1 MSNHTKRIQLYDG
14 PNLAGRHHDWWVDPK
29 YIEIRALPVIWNNS
43 KYDVTSVNIE
53 YNNQI
58 VVLIDT
64 AGTWRPATASFVPS
78 QTNKGALVL
87 TKPTMDL
94 RIPEFGWNTPLNFND
109 LKGIALATMLDK
121 VPGYQSKISTI
132 EATPNITSDSEDFTV
147 DIKWHDIRNDST
159 IKWKYTAEVL
169 GTGSGL
175 DSQLNLANTWEAVVR
190 KAVIYNYKLEY
201 SINGTTWKVG
211 YLGVNASFKHS
222 GFDLKRKSKD
232 YKIYYSIKP
241 LFFNKLHSQEGE
253 ATKIEINIPK
263 LVVTPGSPGSSV
275 GSSSEVSNIISLS
288 LQNVDI
294 SDMIQRNKP
303 NINIGKSYSSL
314 ISNKNNINELNKEI
328 IKKIEI
334 ISINLIYFGNTD
346 YNNLKVENNLFRLD
360 DGKYYTGN
368 YHFKKSDNKFM
379 TESTHTKN
387 SEELTFIYLHS
398 SEYSSIESLRNASNQ
413 LVQLNN
419 QLNTGIN
426 TISFEMSKYLNF
438 IVGFERS
445 LFNFYGFNDET
456 KKDSIK
462 NLLDSNLSLQK
473 YRGDVNWETLIT
485 KFDLAELSK
494 NTIGNIYFDFY
505 NNYKNLLN
513 TILKSIPSED
523 TRKKFISTSQKYS
536 GGNNKLYMLDANG
549 KVEQLYNSINE
560 SIYSTFFDF
569 GVSILNS
576 PGITKFKNLLS
587 IISGTYDYDTT
598 IDNLDE
604 NYAKVV
610 AFDFSISKFLK
621 VFKDLIDKQNNSSL
635 EIYPLEYLISIVK
648 NSNPNKESVY
658 DIALRG
664 FEQLNAKFKEVLST
678 GTENLNDTYKK
689 ELKVYSELNKLSG
702 SKLQFIL
709 EELEQTSGLM
719 LANFKNIYSIIN
731 SLKSATFYDEADVK
745 IKEYIKKISDY
756 KWYNDTELKN
766 ITYISGNPIA
776 MFDVVKK
783 IDELNWPSSKFIKTA
798 PEYYLAPMVLYTNV
812 TSPSRGEKRRHIRV
826 DMSIYIPPFGIDIT
840 KIVFAA
846 IRPAPDVLAKLK
858 EDIYIWNEDGLG
870 DGQDY
875 VMAEPDGRSLY
886 GGLNPTPNIYMKD
899 TSGNN
904 KISIPYIEYNSG
916 LFEIHDVK
924 AGDQRPIV
932 NYGSGRYIMGS
943 YILIECKKSGSSEK
957 IKILTITDDI
967 QWT

>member
-1 MSNHTKRIQLYDG
+1 MSAHTKRIQLYDG
-14 PNLAGRHHDWWVDPK
+14 PNLAGARYDWWVDPTR
-29 YIEIRALPVIWNNS
+29 IEPIKLPVTYNN
-43 KYDVTSVNIE
+43 KIYKVTSVNIE

-58 VVLIDT
+58 VVLIDK
-64 AGTWRPATASFVPS
+64 ASAN
-78 QTNKGALVL
+78 NKGALVL
-87 TKPTMDL
+87 TKPTNDL
-94 RIPEFGWNTPLNFND
+94 RVPELNFND
-109 LKGIALATMLDK
+109 ITGVALSTMLDK
-121 VPGYQSKISTI
+121 LPGYQSKISTI
-132 EATPNITSDSEDFTV
+132 EATPNIISDSEDFTV
-147 DIKWHDIRNDST
+147 NIKWHDIRNDST
-159 IKWKYTAEVL
+159 IKWKYTGL
-169 GTGSGL
+169 TGPEL
-175 DSQLNLANTWEAVVR
+175 MLANFEEATVR

-201 SINGTTWKVG
+201 SSNGTTFKELYVG
-211 YLGVNASFKHS
+211 VDASFNHS

-241 LFFNKLHSQEGE
+241 LFFNKLYSQAGD

-263 LVVTPGSPGSSV
+263 LVVTPGSPGSSA
-275 GSSSEVSNIISLS
+275 GSSSAASNIISLS

-303 NINIGKSYSSL
+303 NINIGESYSSL

-346 YNNLKVENNLFRLD
+346 YNNLKVENNLFMLD
-360 DGKYYTGN
+360 DGKYYIGN

-379 TESTHTKN
+379 TESTHMKD
-387 SEELTFIYLHS
+387 SEELKFIYSYS

-473 YRGDVNWETLIT
+473 YRSEVNWETLIT

-513 TILKSIPSED
+513 IILKSIPSED
-523 TRKKFISTSQKYS
+523 PRKKFISTSQKYS
-536 GGNNKLYMLDANG
+536 GGNNKLYILDADG
-549 KVEQLYNSINE
+549 KVTELYNSINE

-569 GVSILNS
+569 GASILNS
-576 PGITKFKNLLS
+576 PGTTKFKNLLS
-587 IISGTYDYDTT
+587 IISGTYDYDTA

-648 NSNPNKESVY
+648 NSNPKQESVY

-678 GTENLNDTYKK
+678 GTENLDDTYKK
-689 ELKVYSELNKLSG
+689 ELKVYSELNNLSG
-702 SKLQFIL
+702 SKLQSIL
-709 EELEQTSGLM
+709 EELEEASGLM

-731 SLKSATFYDEADVK
+731 SLKSATFYDEADIK

-798 PEYYLAPMVLYTNV
+798 PEYYLAPMVLYTNI
-812 TSPSRGEKRRHIRV
+812 TSPSRGDKRRHIKV
-826 DMSIYIPPFGIDIT
+826 DMNIYIPPFGIDIT
-840 KIVFAA
+840 KIVFGA
-846 IRPAPDVLAKLK
+846 IRPADDVLTKVK
-858 EDIYIWNEDGLG
+858 NDIFDNRG
-870 DGQDY
+870 DDDY
-875 VMAEPDGRSLY
+875 VIAEPDGRSLY
-886 GGLNPTPNIYMKD
+886 GGVNPTPNIYMKD

-904 KISIPYIEYNSG
+904 KISIPYTEYSSG
-916 LFEIHDVK
+916 IFEIHDVG
-924 AGDQRPIV
+924 AGDQRAIV
-932 NYGSGRYIMGS
+932 NYGTGRYVMGS
-943 YILIECKKSGSSEK
+943 YIRIECKKSGSSDK
-957 IKILTITDDI
+957 INILTITDDI
-967 QWT
+967 QWR